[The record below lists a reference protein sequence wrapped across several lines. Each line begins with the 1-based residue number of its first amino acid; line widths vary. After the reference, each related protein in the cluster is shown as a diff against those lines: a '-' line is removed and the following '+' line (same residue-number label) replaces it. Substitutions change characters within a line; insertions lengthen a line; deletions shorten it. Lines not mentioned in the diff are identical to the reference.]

1 MSPDQRSASKATSG
15 NLEANGKHWPKS
27 SMIAVYEKLQSANRL
42 RLPASVNK
50 EDASLFAVS
59 GQPSVPEVLSGLHD
73 KLPPASQS
81 AFDGFPTPH
90 RDQAQPER
98 PAATQQDT
106 GAQRSTSQH
115 QSMPGGSAL
124 SDNASAAAS
133 KLGDQT
139 YNSDKSQPQQP
150 MPSPFATAL
159 DEPAAHHEHV
169 QDAWVYRDPNWQIQG
184 PFPKADILDWFEGGF
199 FPADLP
205 IRHAG
210 NPHADFKPL
219 AAQIKVWAA
228 AAPPGFAQPAAAP
241 PTPAQSSPAPTEQH
255 PSAQQQPLAEQRP
268 SGHAQSNLSA
278 RQSNNDI
285 DRTYTLTSANSYP
298 HPAGNPTT
306 ASSAKLDA
314 LETGLS
320 FNSGAPQSGHAQY
333 NGQQPQQQQRQ
344 QQQQQPNL
352 SGTPDII
359 MQLLNASSTPSP
371 APTAALSGLQ
381 GLGENALAHFS
392 GRQSAAPSLNSW
404 GLPGGSAVSSRP
416 TPSAADGSAGLFGHH
431 GLQPAPQQHAL
442 PSSLF
447 PTGANQAGHQPSH
460 APTSDVFAQ
469 LLGSQQQARPAQ
481 NAQQA
486 MPIPTWVSSAHTC
499 P

>member
-1 MSPDQRSASKATSG
+1 MSPDQRSAPKATSG
-15 NLEANGKHWPKS
+15 SLDANGKHWPKS
-27 SMIAVYEKLQSANRL
+27 SMIAVYEKLQSTNRL
-42 RLPASVNK
+42 RLPAGVNK

-81 AFDGFPTPH
+81 AFDNFPAPS

-98 PAATQQDT
+98 PAAIQQDT
-106 GAQRSTSQH
+106 DAQRSTSQH

-124 SDNASAAAS
+124 SDNASTAVS
-133 KLGDQT
+133 KLGHQT
-139 YNSDKSQPQQP
+139 HNSDKAQPQQP
-150 MPSPFATAL
+150 MSSPFATAP
-159 DEPAAHHEHV
+159 DEPATHHEHV

-205 IRHAG
+205 IRHAS

-241 PTPAQSSPAPTEQH
+241 PTPAQSTPAPAEQH
-255 PSAQQQPLAEQRP
+255 PSVQHQP
-268 SGHAQSNLSA
+268 SGQAQSNNLGAS
-278 RQSNNDI
+278 QSNHDI
-285 DRTYTLTSANSYP
+285 DRTYTLTSATSYP
-298 HPAGNPTT
+298 HPAVGPKT

-320 FNSGAPQSGHAQY
+320 FNSTAPQPGHLQY
-333 NGQQPQQQQRQ
+333 SGQQQQQQRQ
-344 QQQQQPNL
+344 QQQQSNL

-371 APTAALSGLQ
+371 APTAALPGLQ
-381 GLGENALAHFS
+381 GLGGDPLAHFS

-404 GLPGGSAVSSRP
+404 GLSGGSAVSSRP
-416 TPSAADGSAGLFGHH
+416 TPSAADGPAGLFGHH
-431 GLQPAPQQHAL
+431 GLQSAPQQHAL
-442 PSSLF
+442 PASLF
-447 PTGANQAGHQPSH
+447 PTGASQAGHQASH

-481 NAQQA
+481 NSQQS

-499 P
+499 VPMLCC